1 MEDKGGIRKLEYHIS
16 NKIIYLTNTFMSLKK
31 ADKESKRKEKEFI
44 Q

>member
-1 MEDKGGIRKLEYHIS
+1 MEDKGEIRKLEYHIS
-16 NKIIYLTNTFMSLKK
+16 NKIIYLMSMSLKK